1 MFAPE
6 ISRSCAR
13 RSAQISKQS
22 RSRTLIRA
30 RFAFTLLKDYSS
42 AIEQHI
48 EIINRDPDDDEYV
61 DEAINYVRRYGG
73 GDTLLNYY
81 QRIAREAYK
90 NYRWNVVLARIYD
103 AKGDFAN
110 AARQY
115 DVALDNQP
123 EMTELYD
130 SLADVYTRA
139 KDYDAALDA
148 LRKAQELSNDDP
160 RYTTQ
165 VVALLEKAGRHAE
178 AEVERRK
185 LPQEEIKKLSVSDQF
200 AEAAR
205 LRSTNLVDAL
215 GHYCNAFN
223 AFAAD

>member
-1 MFAPE
+1 D
-6 ISRSCAR
+6 
-13 RSAQISKQS
+13 
-22 RSRTLIRA
+22 
-30 RFAFTLLKDYSS
+30 AFTLLKDYSS

-48 EIINRDPDDDEYV
+48 EIINRDPDDEERV
-61 DEAINYVRRYGG
+61 DDAISYVRRYGG
-73 GDTLLNYY
+73 GDTLVNYY
-81 QRIAREAYK
+81 QRVSREAYK

-103 AKGDFAN
+103 AKGDLAQ

-115 DVALDNQP
+115 RMALENQP

-139 KDYDAALDA
+139 KDYGSAIGA
-148 LRKAQELSNDDP
+148 LRKAQELSGDDP
-160 RYTTQ
+160 QYVKQ
-165 VVALLEKAGRHAE
+165 LVVLLEKAGRRQE

-205 LRSTNLVDAL
+205 LRGSNLKTAVEN
-215 GHYCNAFN
+215 YRSAFN
-223 AFAAD
+223 AFAGDPFKNELKASDIVGYVQAVKI